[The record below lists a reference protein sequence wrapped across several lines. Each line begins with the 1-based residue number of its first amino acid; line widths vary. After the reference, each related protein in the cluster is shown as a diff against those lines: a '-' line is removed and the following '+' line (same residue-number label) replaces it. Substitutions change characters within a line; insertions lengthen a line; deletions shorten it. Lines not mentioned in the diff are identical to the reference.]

1 MTYGL
6 LRLRGGGYCSDRRF
20 AGLAGA
26 NPHDL
31 LDRCDEDLA
40 VADLSRPRGFYDR
53 FYRAFDEIVGDD
65 HLDLDLGQEI
75 DDVLRTAIELGMALL
90 AAETLNLR
98 HREPADADIGER
110 FAHLVELER
119 LDDGFD
125 FFHRCSQGR
134 ARRSQ
139 VTLHYAATL
148 FHSVHA
154 EVIG

>member
-20 AGLAGA
+20 AGLTGA
-26 NPHDL
+26 DAHDL
-31 LDRCDEDLA
+31 LDRCNEDLA

-53 FYRAFDEIVGDD
+53 FYRALDEIVGDD

-90 AAETLNLR
+90 AAETLDLR

-110 FAHLVELER
+110 LAHLVELER
-119 LDDGFD
+119 LDDGVD
-125 FFHRCSQGR
+125 FFHRCSFVSSGAPQ
-134 ARRSQ
+134 RR
-139 VTLHYAATL
+139 LH
-148 FHSVHA
+148 HSN
-154 EVIG
+154 ERN

>member
-1 MTYGL
+1 MTYGPL
-6 LRLRGGGYCSDRRF
+6 CLCRDGRRSDGCF

-26 NPHDL
+26 DPHDL
-31 LDRCDEDLA
+31 FDRGDEDLA
-40 VADLSRPRGFYDR
+40 VADLSRSCRFDDR
-53 FYRAFDEIVGDD
+53 FYRALDQIVGDD

-75 DDVLRTAIELGMALL
+75 DDVLRTAIELGMTLL
-90 AAETLNLR
+90 AAETLDLR
-98 HREPADADIGER
+98 HRETADADLGER
-110 FAHLVELER
+110 LAHLVELER
-119 LDDGFD
+119 LDDCFD